1 MNPFK
6 GSPRLGATPVLE
18 TPYQRAGQA
27 WDERLGTWRAQA
39 AGWRLAALGLLAI
52 CAGESAGLVWLSAR
66 GGVTPW
72 VVEVDKLGEPRLVA
86 PAVQG
91 ARPSDP
97 MIAWTLARF
106 VEDVRGVP
114 ADGVVLGKAWRRAY
128 DFTNEAG
135 AAALTDYARGADPFA
150 QLGRVQV
157 AVEVVSVVRASP
169 DSFRLTWIERRYE
182 NGQLAATERWAG
194 VFTLVVTPPR
204 TVDALRKNPL
214 GIFIRSIAWSK
225 EFTS

>member
-1 MNPFK
+1 MLR
-6 GSPRLGATPVLE
+6 SYTRSVISVI
-18 TPYQRAGQA
+18 
-27 WDERLGTWRAQA
+27 
-39 AGWRLAALGLLAI
+39 ALG
-52 CAGESAGLVWLSAR
+52 CAVAGA
-66 GGVTPW
+66 
-72 VVEVDKLGEPRLVA
+72 
-86 PAVQG
+86 
-91 ARPSDP
+91 
-97 MIAWTLARF
+97 IAWQEHNAI
-106 VEDVRGVP
+106 
-114 ADGVVLGKAWRRAY
+114 
-128 DFTNEAG
+128 

>member
-6 GSPRLGATPVLE
+6 GAPRLGETPVPE

-52 CAGESAGLVWLSAR
+52 CGGQSGGLVWLSAR

-72 VVEVDKLGEPRLVA
+72 VIEVDKLGEPRIVA

-91 ARPSDP
+91 ARPTDP

-128 DFTNEAG
+128 DFTSDAG

-150 QLGRVQV
+150 RLGRVQV

-182 NGQLAATERWAG
+182 NGQLAATERWTG
-194 VFTLVVTPPR
+194 VFTLVITPAR
-204 TVDALRKNPL
+204 TAEALRKNPL
-214 GIFIRSIAWSK
+214 GIFIRSITWTR